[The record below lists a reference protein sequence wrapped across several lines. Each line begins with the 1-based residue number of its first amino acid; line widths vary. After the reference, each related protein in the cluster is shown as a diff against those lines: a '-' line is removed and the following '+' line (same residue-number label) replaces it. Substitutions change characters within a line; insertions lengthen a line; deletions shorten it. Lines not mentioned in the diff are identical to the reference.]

1 METEPPASKIG
12 RRHVFRGLATNRRR
26 VLADMFGTCA
36 RALFQSWRLHLVP
49 APRPAMI
56 DFPTVLGNELLMR
69 QLPPPPSW
77 VWATLVIAAAVVGEN
92 YLSWLVP

>member
-1 METEPPASKIG
+1 MRQGNIFNPCQ
-12 RRHVFRGLATNRRR
+12 LY
-26 VLADMFGTCA
+26 
-36 RALFQSWRLHLVP
+36 LVP
-49 APRPAMI
+49 APRPAI
-56 DFPTVLGNELLMR
+56 NDFQTVPGNELLMR